1 MKKFIKNIFSLFF
14 LLILLFI
21 VFFYFGFFTKQIE
34 KAKGYYYIYLG
45 DKAYKKR
52 DLVNAINF
60 YKLGLAKYPGHYLAA
75 NNLGN
80 IYVAYEDYF
89 SAADAYLLALK
100 YKPEFL
106 ICRINYA
113 LILANQMQNYEEAIK
128 QYKQATDA
136 KVAIISIPFIFNNKE
151 TTIKNKGLAYYNMGL
166 SYRALSLLT
175 EDNYIKNENLNK
187 AKEMY
192 ENALNF
198 LESDYNTFFNLA
210 IVNHMLGNYKGAG
223 QNYCK
228 AIELKPLEYEA
239 HYNLAIMLKKM
250 KRFKESYNELEKA
263 VLIMDVNGNAKVSRY
278 IFDILNEVSQRLVVS
293 GDYNYLV
300 EHLSNGET
308 SKDGNLT
315 YIDGKVVVSDEFDE
329 AMNNNMEVCEGK
341 NLFF

>member
-1 MKKFIKNIFSLFF
+1 MKKFIKKVFSIFFI
-14 LLILLFI
+14 LIAVFAL
-21 VFFYFGFFTKQIE
+21 FFYFGVFTKQIE
-34 KAKGYYYIYLG
+34 KAKGYYYVYLG
-45 DKAYKKR
+45 DKAYKKK

-60 YKLGLAKYPGHYLAA
+60 YKLGLEKYPAHYLAA

-89 SAADAYLLALK
+89 SASDAYLLALK

-106 ICRINYA
+106 LCRINYA
-113 LILANQMQNYEEAIK
+113 LILANQMKNYEEAIN
-128 QYKQATDA
+128 QYKKATDA
-136 KVAIISIPFIFNNKE
+136 KVTNINIPFIYNNKE
-151 TTIKNKGLAYYNMGL
+151 STIKNKGLAFYNMGL
-166 SYRALSLLT
+166 SYRALSLLSD
-175 EDNYIKNENLNK
+175 DNYVRNENLMK
-187 AKEMY
+187 SKEMY
-192 ENALNF
+192 ENALKF

-210 IVNHMLGNYKGAG
+210 IANHLLGNYKDAG

-228 AIELKPLEYEA
+228 AIELRPLDYEA

-263 VLIMDVNGNAKVSRY
+263 VLIMDVNGDAKTSRY
-278 IFDILNEVSQRLVVS
+278 IFDILNEVSQRLAVS

-300 EHLSNGET
+300 EHLSDE

>member
-1 MKKFIKNIFSLFF
+1 MKKFIKKVFSIIFS
-14 LLILLFI
+14 LILLFAG
-21 VFFYFGFFTKQIE
+21 FFYFGFFTKQIE
-34 KAKGYYYIYLG
+34 KAKGYYYVYLG
-45 DKAYKKR
+45 DKAYKKK

-60 YKLGLAKYPGHYLAA
+60 YKLGLQKYPGHYLAA

-89 SAADAYLLALK
+89 QASDAYLLALK

-106 ICRINYA
+106 LCRINYA
-113 LILANQMQNYEEAIK
+113 LILANQMKNYEEAIN
-128 QYKQATDA
+128 QYKKATDA
-136 KVAIISIPFIFNNKE
+136 KVTIISIPFIYNNKE
-151 TTIKNKGLAYYNMGL
+151 STIKNKGLAFYNMGL
-166 SYRALSLLT
+166 SYRALSLLSD
-175 EDNYIKNENLNK
+175 DNYVRNENLMK
-187 AKEMY
+187 SKEMY
-192 ENALNF
+192 ENALKF

-210 IVNHMLGNYKGAG
+210 IVNHLLGNYKDAG

-228 AIELKPLEYEA
+228 AIELKPLDYEA

-263 VLIMDVNGNAKVSRY
+263 VLIMDVNGDAKTSRY

-300 EHLSNGET
+300 EHLSNEEA
-308 SKDGNLT
+308 KDGNLT